1 MADVRVR
8 LRGGPQDGHEVTV
21 SADSSGKPIP
31 RITIPAR
38 TRNSQAVPPLLAYER
53 RGRLPD
59 GAWEFRYVGTEA

>member
-1 MADVRVR
+1 M
-8 LRGGPQDGHEVTV
+8 TV
-21 SADSSGKPIP
+21 SADPSGKPIP